1 MLTLFNWIAVRLGFQ
16 TAYRAFA
23 YLVPLLAL
31 LVGAAGGAWAGYTLG
46 RAPLLVALAEHKAT
60 VAENHKLAA
69 MAAARELQA
78 AQAVGDA
85 LTVRLHTALQATH
98 QLEQQRHDAIRK
110 ATTGRTCF
118 DGRALRVLDGAP
130 GIRVAR
136 TADVPTPT
144 GGAAAAH
151 AAAATAAEQ
160 PTAEHSTD
168 THVGGW
174 IVTAGAQYEQC
185 RARLDALI
193 DWHRP
198 TPLQHEP
205 PR

>member
-31 LVGAAGGAWAGYTLG
+31 VVGAAGGAWAGYMLG
-46 RAPLLVALAEHKAT
+46 RAPLQVALADHGAT

-69 MAAARELQA
+69 MAAARDLQA
-78 AQAVGDA
+78 AQTVGDA
-85 LTVRLHTALQATH
+85 LTVRLHKALQTTH
-98 QLEQQRHDAIRK
+98 QLEQQRHDALRK

-130 GIRVAR
+130 GIRVEPD
-136 TADVPTPT
+136 TGQLGDVPAPT
-144 GGAAAAH
+144 GGPAGAH
-151 AAAATAAEQ
+151 AAATAAVQ
-160 PTAEHSTD
+160 PHSTD
-168 THVGGW
+168 TDVGRW

-193 DWHRP
+193 DWKPP